1 MQLYIVATHIVAKPQ
16 TTTRPHTHT
25 HTHTHTMYTYHVHMP
40 CTHIRATYKTV
51 RGGYQSV
58 TSCLDRYIARYRVS
72 AGRLIIVHQAIFC
85 ACMFPRTLPPAR
97 RPSER
102 KTDGKLVLCS
112 ISIDCATHRDLE
124 NAEGSYITTTARDP
138 EC

>member
-25 HTHTHTMYTYHVHMP
+25 LTLCTHTMYTYHVH
-40 CTHIRATYKTV
+40 TYAQLT
-51 RGGYQSV
+51 RQ
-58 TSCLDRYIARYRVS
+58 YIARYRVS

-102 KTDGKLVLCS
+102 KTDGKLVL
-112 ISIDCATHRDLE
+112 
-124 NAEGSYITTTARDP
+124 
-138 EC
+138 